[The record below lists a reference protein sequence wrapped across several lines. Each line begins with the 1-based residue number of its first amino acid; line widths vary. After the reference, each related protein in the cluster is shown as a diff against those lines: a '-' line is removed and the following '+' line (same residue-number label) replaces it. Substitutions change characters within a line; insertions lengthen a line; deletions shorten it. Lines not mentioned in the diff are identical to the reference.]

1 MLKKSVVFKRNQVK
15 LPRLNYKNVFF
26 YVLFLCG
33 FIIGV
38 LTVSKMNSDANEIL
52 KHFFTSYLIE
62 NSNKDFLDFFIES
75 VLIIAAIPFLTFLFG
90 LCVFGIPCIISAP
103 AFVGAISGVLIGFLY
118 LNFGLKGLGFC
129 ALIIIPIIAIT
140 VATLI
145 KCCEEA
151 INMSVEIIAITGG
164 FQTSNKRNELKEYC
178 MKFIVLLLP
187 LILSSILYIGC
198 FNLFGGLF
206 SFI

>member
-103 AFVGAISGVLIGFLY
+103 AFIGAISGILIGFLY

-198 FNLFGGLF
+198 FKLFGGLF

>member
-1 MLKKSVVFKRNQVK
+1 MLKKNAVFKRSKVK
-15 LPRLNYKNVFF
+15 LPRLNYKNLVF
-26 YVLFLCG
+26 YVLFFCG
-33 FIIGV
+33 FIIGI
-38 LTVSKMNSDANEIL
+38 LTLSKMNSEANGII
-52 KHFFTSYLIE
+52 KQIFTSYLTE
-62 NSNKDFLDFFIES
+62 NSNKAVLDFFIES
-75 VLIIAAIPFLTFLFG
+75 VLIISVVPFLTFLFG
-90 LCVFGIPCIISAP
+90 LCAFGIPCIIFMP
-103 AFVGAISGVLIGFLY
+103 TLTGVVSGILIGFLY

-129 ALIIIPIIAIT
+129 ALIIIPIIAIV

-178 MKFIVLLLP
+178 LKFIVLLLP

-198 FNLFGGLF
+198 FKLFSGLF

>member
-103 AFVGAISGVLIGFLY
+103 AFTGAISGILIGFLY

-198 FNLFGGLF
+198 FKLFGGLF